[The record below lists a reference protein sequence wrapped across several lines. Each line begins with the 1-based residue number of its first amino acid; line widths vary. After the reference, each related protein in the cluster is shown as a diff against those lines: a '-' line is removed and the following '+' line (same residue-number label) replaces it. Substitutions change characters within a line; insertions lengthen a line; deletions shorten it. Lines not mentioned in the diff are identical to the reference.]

1 MGTVLL
7 SMFVSLD
14 GFVNDPQGRVGPLYP
29 DPAALDQT
37 AFMQDSIR
45 TTGAVVMG
53 RRAFDM
59 GKPDEYVGQYEYQV
73 PIFVLTHHPPAV
85 PPKQDERLTF
95 TFVDSVG
102 DAVTQAK
109 VVAGDRDVLIIGG
122 ADTAQQALNAGVV
135 DELEVGVA
143 PVLLGGG
150 TPLFANLVHPF
161 TLERTQ
167 ITDLLGTPILRYR
180 VGHTGKESEER
191 PWDT

>member
-14 GFVNDPQGRVGPLYP
+14 GFVNDPRGRVGPLYP
-29 DPAALDQT
+29 DPAVLSQT

-45 TTGAVVMG
+45 NTGAVVMG

-59 GKPDEYVGQYEYQV
+59 GDPDDYLGQYEYQV
-73 PIFVLTHHPPAV
+73 PILVLTHHPPAV
-85 PPKQDERLTF
+85 PPKQGEQLTF
-95 TFVDSVG
+95 TFVG
-102 DAVTQAK
+102 GIEDAVTQAQAA
-109 VVAGDRDVLIIGG
+109 AGSREVLIIGG

-150 TPLFANLVHPF
+150 TPLFGMLLHPVS
-161 TLERTQ
+161 LERT
-167 ITDLLGTPILRYR
+167 TVNDVLGTTILRYR
-180 VGHTGKESEER
+180 VIR
-191 PWDT
+191 